1 VIARRRLG
9 RSTIGSRQRAA
20 IGLALSVLIAAPAGA
35 VLTDDEP
42 NDTIA
47 DAAANAHM
55 VKSGLVTTDGG
66 ELELVAGDIDF
77 LGIAALSVGD
87 FVTVTTT
94 PLEDSPD
101 LERPD
106 TVVGLFDSAT
116 LDPTTEIL
124 CRGDNTRNDDV
135 QNCPAGECVGRG
147 SLCRFKITAPGNY
160 YVGVTGFRPKNP
172 GGCTPGVNCI
182 SYPFDGG
189 IGATQCEESGGD
201 SLTCGTYQVTIAV
214 RSLPEPGLLFQL
226 ASGCLGLWVLDRRR
240 RSASR

>member
-1 VIARRRLG
+1 MIAKRALG
-9 RSTIGSRQRAA
+9 LLPACARQRAA
-20 IGLALSVLIAAPAGA
+20 IGLALSVFIAASAGA

-55 VKSGLVTTDGG
+55 VKSGPVTTDGG

-77 LGIAALSVGD
+77 LGVAALSVGD
-87 FVTVTTT
+87 IVTVTTT
-94 PLEDSPD
+94 PLEDPPD
-101 LERPD
+101 LHEPD
-106 TVVGLFDSAT
+106 TVVGLFDST
-116 LDPTTEIL
+116 TIDPTNEIL
-124 CRGDNTRNDDV
+124 CRGDNARNNDL
-135 QNCPAGECVGRG
+135 QNCPGGECVGRG

-182 SYPFDGG
+182 SFPFDGG
-189 IGATQCEESGGD
+189 IGATPCSESSGD

-226 ASGCLGLWVLDRRR
+226 ASGCVGLLVLDRRR
-240 RSASR
+240 RSANR